1 MNEMHLDAVGILE
14 EDGHPVPPA
23 LNHSRRGIKIDLV
36 LQPLVDCLYVVDA
49 EAHVPE
55 PGIRKSPRTAVGF
68 LSIWEVHEL
77 YLYSAEAHDRHPIS
91 GPLDVLQELEAQ
103 ELVELYRSLQVL
115 HYDENV
121 VEDAFRRQRES
132 LSIPTDGTASL
143 KSLARRRQEL
153 KVSTSSIALML
164 RGVELIIYD
173 LDGVVIDSTKA
184 ICTAFNQ
191 AIEDVGERSRPEE
204 EILGMIGVALE
215 EMFRRVLPE
224 EKHDRIGCCFDRYLA
239 IFSEVSPI
247 HTRILDGVEETLR
260 YFEAKGVKQTLATNK
275 SSVEAE
281 RILGDLGIRHLFD
294 LVLGLNDVDA
304 PKPSP
309 EMILLT
315 LERMDVEPG
324 KVVLVEDS
332 PTGLAAGKASG
343 VHTVAV
349 TTGTHVEDVLV
360 PWEPEYT
367 LECIRGLME
376 VVATT

>member
-1 MNEMHLDAVGILE
+1 M
-14 EDGHPVPPA
+14 
-23 LNHSRRGIKIDLV
+23 
-36 LQPLVDCLYVVDA
+36 Y
-49 EAHVPE
+49 
-55 PGIRKSPRTAVGF
+55 
-68 LSIWEVHEL
+68 
-77 YLYSAEAHDRHPIS
+77 
-91 GPLDVLQELEAQ
+91 
-103 ELVELYRSLQVL
+103 
-115 HYDENV
+115 
-121 VEDAFRRQRES
+121 
-132 LSIPTDGTASL
+132 IP
-143 KSLARRRQEL
+143 
-153 KVSTSSIALML
+153 SIALML

-204 EILGMIGVALE
+204 EIRGMIGVALE

-275 SSVEAE
+275 SSAEAE

-294 LVLGLNDVDA
+294 LVLGLNDIDA

-324 KVVLVEDS
+324 KAVLVEDS

-349 TTGTHVEDVLV
+349 TTGTHAEDVLI

>member
-1 MNEMHLDAVGILE
+1 M
-14 EDGHPVPPA
+14 
-23 LNHSRRGIKIDLV
+23 
-36 LQPLVDCLYVVDA
+36 
-49 EAHVPE
+49 
-55 PGIRKSPRTAVGF
+55 
-68 LSIWEVHEL
+68 
-77 YLYSAEAHDRHPIS
+77 
-91 GPLDVLQELEAQ
+91 
-103 ELVELYRSLQVL
+103 
-115 HYDENV
+115 
-121 VEDAFRRQRES
+121 
-132 LSIPTDGTASL
+132 
-143 KSLARRRQEL
+143 
-153 KVSTSSIALML
+153 
-164 RGVELIIYD
+164 
-173 LDGVVIDSTKA
+173 
-184 ICTAFNQ
+184 
-191 AIEDVGERSRPEE
+191 
-204 EILGMIGVALE
+204 E

-275 SSVEAE
+275 SSAEAE

-294 LVLGLNDVDA
+294 LVLGLNDVDT

-324 KVVLVEDS
+324 KAVLVEDS

-349 TTGTHVEDVLV
+349 TTGTHAEDVLI

-367 LECIRGLME
+367 LECICGLME

>member
-1 MNEMHLDAVGILE
+1 M
-14 EDGHPVPPA
+14 
-23 LNHSRRGIKIDLV
+23 
-36 LQPLVDCLYVVDA
+36 
-49 EAHVPE
+49 
-55 PGIRKSPRTAVGF
+55 
-68 LSIWEVHEL
+68 
-77 YLYSAEAHDRHPIS
+77 
-91 GPLDVLQELEAQ
+91 
-103 ELVELYRSLQVL
+103 
-115 HYDENV
+115 
-121 VEDAFRRQRES
+121 
-132 LSIPTDGTASL
+132 
-143 KSLARRRQEL
+143 
-153 KVSTSSIALML
+153 STSSIALML

-184 ICTAFNQ
+184 ICTAFNR

-204 EILGMIGVALE
+204 EIRGMIGVALE